1 MEEMKAAV
9 LDEFGGRLR
18 MDTRPVPRPGPGE
31 ALIRVVSCGTGLTI
45 EWARIGRL
53 GGSVP
58 RVLGHEY
65 TGTVAEV
72 GPGVD
77 GWREGDVVTG
87 SFYLFCGHCH
97 MCSGGRETLCLNF
110 GGYIGIHVDGAFA
123 DYLVVPARNL
133 VPVPDGVPVREAG
146 IIADAVATP
155 FHVASQRAMIRPG
168 DRVAVIGAGGG
179 VGVHMA
185 QVAKVF
191 GGTVAAV
198 DRDAEKLTRLRAL
211 DFDAVVDASSET
223 WPTDLVEVLG
233 SPPGV
238 VIDMVG
244 SAETLAGAWASLGV
258 GGRFVSVA
266 ATPGVTMPVEPLQLV
281 MKEVVVTGTR
291 YASRADIA
299 ASLELVRTGAVTCVV
314 GARYPLDRVHEA
326 MDAIAANEIFGR
338 VLIDVAEEDA

>member
-1 MEEMKAAV
+1 MKAAV

-18 MDTRPVPRPGPGE
+18 MDTRPVPRPGAGE
-31 ALIRVVSCGTGLTI
+31 ALIRVLSCGTGLTI

-179 VGVHMA
+179 VGVHMT
-185 QVAKVF
+185 QVAKAF

-198 DRDAEKLTRLRAL
+198 DRDPQKLARLRSL
-211 DFDAVVDASSET
+211 PFDAVVDASSERLAA
-223 WPTDLVEVLG
+223 DLVDGLG
-233 SPPGV
+233 AAPDV

-244 SAETLAGAWASLGV
+244 STETLAAGWASLGV
-258 GGRFVSVA
+258 AGRFVSVA

-281 MKEVVVTGTR
+281 MKEVVITGTR
-291 YASRADIA
+291 YASRAEIA
-299 ASLELVRTGAVTCVV
+299 ASLDLVRSGAVQCVI
-314 GARYPLDRVHEA
+314 GSRYPLERVQDA
-326 MDAIAANEIFGR
+326 MDAIAANEVFGR
-338 VLIDVAEEDA
+338 VLIDVADDAT

>member
-1 MEEMKAAV
+1 MKAAV

-18 MDTRPVPRPGPGE
+18 LETRPVPRPGPGE

-123 DYLVVPARNL
+123 DYVVVPARNL

-146 IIADAVATP
+146 IIADAVAK
-155 FHVASQRAMIRPG
+155 A
-168 DRVAVIGAGGG
+168 
-179 VGVHMA
+179 
-185 QVAKVF
+185 F